1 MVCVCGGVMARK
13 GRPCWISCW
22 TSVISVKRCLL
33 HGSPLLAVNVLAMDV
48 LAMDVLA
55 MDAHAHAHGHGHVHV
70 HVHVTCYMLHVHV
83 HVHVTCYM
91 CMHMDMHNMCMHMC
105 MYFPCMGRTFIG
117 KPTSL

>member
-1 MVCVCGGVMARK
+1 MVCVWGGVMARK

-55 MDAHAHAHGHGHVHV
+55 MDAHAHAHAHVHV